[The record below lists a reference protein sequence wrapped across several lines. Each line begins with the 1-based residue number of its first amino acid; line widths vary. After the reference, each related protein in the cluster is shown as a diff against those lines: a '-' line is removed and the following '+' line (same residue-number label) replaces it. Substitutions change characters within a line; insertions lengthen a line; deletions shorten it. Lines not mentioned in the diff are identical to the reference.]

1 MNNKLALIMT
11 MSLFLSSVS
20 PAHIAGAEVVEPEM
34 IDAETIEIAEE
45 ESAWVSV
52 SEDAEDPEPEIVE
65 DPETVSDAELSEE
78 EGIGEEL
85 FAEDSSLTDIPGL
98 IEEDDPADEQFLEVF
113 TTEPEHVGDAADSW
127 GRAEQGDLLFAASEA
142 DGTEYYGSQLSGL
155 AKTMYEVLKTGTWE
169 YDAAESVYK
178 IMYTFSEPYICTS
191 ETDKISD
198 SAQYQE
204 FNTALFSAFDAYLYD
219 YPEEAFWFNQ
229 RGTRPSFYKSQDS
242 STGQYRFSIVELELY
257 AIERWTGAKAE
268 LEQLRTYTNGSVSE
282 IQAVDGYASMTVG
295 EKLKAVHDHLCRQ
308 VKYGHAETTIP
319 REHTPF
325 GAYYQDHEVVC
336 EGYAKLYKIL
346 VDKLGI
352 TSNVLVS
359 GQAVSSDGSG
369 GAHMWNAVQLNGS
382 WYLLDATWD
391 DQDKSST
398 IYYDYFL
405 AGSGSYGFDSSL
417 TVGGEHEAEAHFSS
431 SGGAFATP
439 QLAGIM
445 YHQEKQT
452 AVTPATCT
460 QDGGATVVCGLHTRM
475 SRGSEAAPRTVV
487 LPGGHKAVTD
497 PAVAATCTESGLTEG
512 SHCSVCGEVLTAQN
526 PVAATGHKWG
536 IHAWDWTG
544 YSSAKASFVCENDPS
559 HTAEKAAVITKNT
572 TPATCEQD
580 GSTVYTATAAFEGKE
595 YTDTKTAVIPKTGHT
610 WKAPEFTWAA
620 DNNSAKA
627 LFVCEK
633 DANHK
638 EEIDAVITANTTPAT
653 CEADGSTVY
662 TATVNFEGKEYTDT
676 RTDVLQKT
684 GHTWKAPQFT
694 WAADYSSA
702 KALFVCEKDASHKK
716 EIEAAVTVNT
726 TAATCEQE
734 GETVYTAT
742 ATFGGKEYTDTKT
755 VKIPQSGHTWKAP
768 QFTWAADNSS
778 AKALFV
784 CEKDANHKEEI
795 DAVITAN
802 TTQAACEQ
810 EGETVYTATVT
821 FEGKEY
827 TDTKTVKIPQSG
839 HTWKAPEFTWAA
851 DYSSAK
857 AVFVCEKDASHKKEI
872 EAAVTVNT
880 TPATCE
886 ADGSTVYTATATFEG
901 KEYTDTRTDVLQ
913 KTGHTWKAP
922 QFTWAADYSSAKAL
936 FVCEKD
942 ANHKEEIDA
951 VITVNTTQATCEENG
966 KTVYTATA
974 TFEGAEYTDTRTVE
988 IPKTGHQY
996 GTPVWEWAE
1005 DYSTA
1010 KLIFTCQ
1017 HDDTHQKVLDGEVTT
1032 KITKE
1037 ATYKETGIKTH
1048 TARAVYDGTT
1058 YSEEKT
1064 ETIPK
1069 LPANGTA
1076 DEGLSWA
1083 VADGVLTVGLQKGAA
1098 TGSMPDYTAQQDAPW
1113 KKAAAELGVEKI
1125 VVEEGITSI
1134 GSNAFTTLQS
1144 ITEMTLPQSLETI
1157 SGESVESSVLESV
1170 QIYYGGSNSQWNTL
1184 TQGTVFQNASMTS
1197 VHEHSWD
1204 SGEVTVP
1211 ATTTSEG
1218 VRTYRCACGETKTE
1232 TIPKLSPSDDN
1243 PQVNPG
1249 TDAAPEVIAEQITIS
1264 KKPTIKKP
1272 SATKNKITVNWKH
1285 FKKTKK
1291 TQSIWKKIKKVQI
1304 QCATDKAF
1312 TNIVK
1317 TTTVGKSKTK
1327 ATIKGLAKK
1336 TNYYVRVRYFDGT
1349 GYSKW
1354 SSVKK
1359 IKTKK

>member
-65 DPETVSDAELSEE
+65 DPETVSDAEIPEE

-85 FAEDSSLTDIPGL
+85 FAEDSTLTDIPGL
-98 IEEDDPADEQFLEVF
+98 IEEEDPAEEQFLEVF

-155 AKTMYEVLKTGTWE
+155 AKTIYEVLKTGTWE

-257 AIERWTGAKAE
+257 AIERWTGAKDE

-308 VKYGHAETTIP
+308 VKYGHAGTTIP

-352 TSNVLVS
+352 TGNVLVS

-445 YHQEKQT
+445 YHQKKQT

-460 QDGGATVVCGLHTRM
+460 QDGSATEACGLHTRM
-475 SRGSEAAPRTVV
+475 SRGSEAAPTTVV

-526 PVAATGHKWG
+526 PVAATGHKWE
-536 IHAWDWTG
+536 IHAWEWTG
-544 YSSAKASFVCENDPS
+544 YSSAKASFVCENDSS
-559 HTAEKAAVITKNT
+559 HTAEKAAVITENT

-580 GSTVYTATAAFEGKE
+580 GSTVYTATAVFEGKE
-595 YTDTKTAVIPKTGHT
+595 YTDTKTAVI
-610 WKAPEFTWAA
+610 
-620 DNNSAKA
+620 
-627 LFVCEK
+627 
-633 DANHK
+633 
-638 EEIDAVITANTTPAT
+638 
-653 CEADGSTVY
+653 
-662 TATVNFEGKEYTDT
+662 
-676 RTDVLQKT
+676 QKT
-684 GHTWKAPQFT
+684 
-694 WAADYSSA
+694 
-702 KALFVCEKDASHKK
+702 
-716 EIEAAVTVNT
+716 
-726 TAATCEQE
+726 
-734 GETVYTAT
+734 
-742 ATFGGKEYTDTKT
+742 
-755 VKIPQSGHTWKAP
+755 GHTWKAP

-802 TTQAACEQ
+802 TT
-810 EGETVYTATVT
+810 
-821 FEGKEY
+821 
-827 TDTKTVKIPQSG
+827 
-839 HTWKAPEFTWAA
+839 
-851 DYSSAK
+851 
-857 AVFVCEKDASHKKEI
+857 
-872 EAAVTVNT
+872 
-880 TPATCE
+880 PATCE

-901 KEYTDTRTDVLQ
+901 KEYTDT
-913 KTGHTWKAP
+913 KT
-922 QFTWAADYSSAKAL
+922 SRS
-936 FVCEKD
+936 
-942 ANHKEEIDA
+942 
-951 VITVNTTQATCEENG
+951 
-966 KTVYTATA
+966 
-974 TFEGAEYTDTRTVE
+974 FE
-988 IPKTGHQY
+988 
-996 GTPVWEWAE
+996 
-1005 DYSTA
+1005 
-1010 KLIFTCQ
+1010 
-1017 HDDTHQKVLDGEVTT
+1017 
-1032 KITKE
+1032 
-1037 ATYKETGIKTH
+1037 
-1048 TARAVYDGTT
+1048 DGTHM
-1058 YSEEKT
+1058 E
-1064 ETIPK
+1064 
-1069 LPANGTA
+1069 
-1076 DEGLSWA
+1076 
-1083 VADGVLTVGLQKGAA
+1083 
-1098 TGSMPDYTAQQDAPW
+1098 
-1113 KKAAAELGVEKI
+1113 
-1125 VVEEGITSI
+1125 
-1134 GSNAFTTLQS
+1134 
-1144 ITEMTLPQSLETI
+1144 
-1157 SGESVESSVLESV
+1157 
-1170 QIYYGGSNSQWNTL
+1170 
-1184 TQGTVFQNASMTS
+1184 
-1197 VHEHSWD
+1197 
-1204 SGEVTVP
+1204 
-1211 ATTTSEG
+1211 
-1218 VRTYRCACGETKTE
+1218 
-1232 TIPKLSPSDDN
+1232 
-1243 PQVNPG
+1243 
-1249 TDAAPEVIAEQITIS
+1249 
-1264 KKPTIKKP
+1264 
-1272 SATKNKITVNWKH
+1272 
-1285 FKKTKK
+1285 
-1291 TQSIWKKIKKVQI
+1291 
-1304 QCATDKAF
+1304 
-1312 TNIVK
+1312 
-1317 TTTVGKSKTK
+1317 
-1327 ATIKGLAKK
+1327 
-1336 TNYYVRVRYFDGT
+1336 GT
-1349 GYSKW
+1349 GVYLGGRLQQCQSGLCLREGCEP
-1354 SSVKK
+1354 
-1359 IKTKK
+1359 

>member
-1 MNNKLALIMT
+1 M
-11 MSLFLSSVS
+11 
-20 PAHIAGAEVVEPEM
+20 
-34 IDAETIEIAEE
+34 
-45 ESAWVSV
+45 
-52 SEDAEDPEPEIVE
+52 
-65 DPETVSDAELSEE
+65 
-78 EGIGEEL
+78 
-85 FAEDSSLTDIPGL
+85 
-98 IEEDDPADEQFLEVF
+98 
-113 TTEPEHVGDAADSW
+113 
-127 GRAEQGDLLFAASEA
+127 
-142 DGTEYYGSQLSGL
+142 
-155 AKTMYEVLKTGTWE
+155 
-169 YDAAESVYK
+169 
-178 IMYTFSEPYICTS
+178 
-191 ETDKISD
+191 
-198 SAQYQE
+198 
-204 FNTALFSAFDAYLYD
+204 
-219 YPEEAFWFNQ
+219 
-229 RGTRPSFYKSQDS
+229 
-242 STGQYRFSIVELELY
+242 
-257 AIERWTGAKAE
+257 
-268 LEQLRTYTNGSVSE
+268 
-282 IQAVDGYASMTVG
+282 
-295 EKLKAVHDHLCRQ
+295 
-308 VKYGHAETTIP
+308 
-319 REHTPF
+319 
-325 GAYYQDHEVVC
+325 
-336 EGYAKLYKIL
+336 
-346 VDKLGI
+346 
-352 TSNVLVS
+352 
-359 GQAVSSDGSG
+359 
-369 GAHMWNAVQLNGS
+369 
-382 WYLLDATWD
+382 
-391 DQDKSST
+391 
-398 IYYDYFL
+398 
-405 AGSGSYGFDSSL
+405 
-417 TVGGEHEAEAHFSS
+417 
-431 SGGAFATP
+431 
-439 QLAGIM
+439 
-445 YHQEKQT
+445 
-452 AVTPATCT
+452 
-460 QDGGATVVCGLHTRM
+460 
-475 SRGSEAAPRTVV
+475 
-487 LPGGHKAVTD
+487 
-497 PAVAATCTESGLTEG
+497 
-512 SHCSVCGEVLTAQN
+512 
-526 PVAATGHKWG
+526 
-536 IHAWDWTG
+536 
-544 YSSAKASFVCENDPS
+544 
-559 HTAEKAAVITKNT
+559 
-572 TPATCEQD
+572 
-580 GSTVYTATAAFEGKE
+580 
-595 YTDTKTAVIPKTGHT
+595 IPKTGHT

-684 GHTWKAPQFT
+684 GHTWKAP
-694 WAADYSSA
+694 
-702 KALFVCEKDASHKK
+702 E
-716 EIEAAVTVNT
+716 
-726 TAATCEQE
+726 
-734 GETVYTAT
+734 
-742 ATFGGKEYTDTKT
+742 
-755 VKIPQSGHTWKAP
+755 
-768 QFTWAADNSS
+768 FTWAADNSS

-810 EGETVYTATVT
+810 EGETVYTATAT
-821 FEGKEY
+821 FGGKEY

-839 HTWKAPEFTWAA
+839 HTWKAPEFIWTD

-857 AVFVCEKDASHKKEI
+857 AIFICEKDANHKKEI

-880 TPATCE
+880 TAATCE
-886 ADGSTVYTATATFEG
+886 ADGSTVYTATAAFEG
-901 KEYTDTRTDVLQ
+901 KEYTDTKTDVLQ

-922 QFTWAADYSSAKAL
+922 EFTWAADYSSAKAL

-951 VITVNTTQATCEENG
+951 VITANTTQATCEENG

-988 IPKTGHQY
+988 IPKTGHQF

-1032 KITKE
+1032 ETTKE
-1037 ATYKETGIKTH
+1037 ATYKETGVKTH
-1048 TARAVYDGTT
+1048 TAKVVYNGET

-1064 ETIPK
+1064 ETIPE

-1076 DEGLSWA
+1076 DEGLSWN
-1083 VADGVLTVGLQKGAA
+1083 VADGVLTVGLQEGAA

-1113 KKAAAELGVEKI
+1113 KKAAAELGVEKV

-1134 GSNAFTTLQS
+1134 GSNAFTTLQG

-1170 QIYYGGSNSQWNTL
+1170 QINYGGSNSQWNAL
-1184 TQGTVFQNASMTS
+1184 TQGTAFQNASMTS

-1243 PQVNPG
+1243 PQGNPGTDPGTNPGTNPGTAPEVNPG

-1317 TTTVGKSKTK
+1317 STTVGKSKTK